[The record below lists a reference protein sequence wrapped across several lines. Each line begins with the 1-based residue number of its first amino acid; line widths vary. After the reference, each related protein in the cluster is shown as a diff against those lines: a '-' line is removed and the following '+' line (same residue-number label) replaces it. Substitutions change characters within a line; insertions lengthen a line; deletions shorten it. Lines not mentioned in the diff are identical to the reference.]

1 MDNFFDIP
9 LKPLKLR
16 SRQWR
21 LYIKYCWYKYIRRLD
36 IIGFFA
42 GVPIVRT
49 KYLVEESK
57 KESPE

>member
-1 MDNFFDIP
+1 MDNFMGIP

-36 IIGFFA
+36 IIGFYD

-49 KYLVEESK
+49 KYLEEVSK
-57 KESPE
+57 SDSPE